1 MPNEP
6 LALAVIP
13 PDALDDAEY
22 QALCDT
28 LAESAR
34 GRAFLAEYA
43 RRNRH
48 ADTESLLA
56 AIARIEA
63 RLRADA
69 SAVQRLRDDLRV
81 LLIAI
86 RLARPEIDAADPA
99 AKAEKLAKLLDLL
112 ERRIDAMSETKPVAL
127 FPAADEAPVAHLAI
141 VQPPEEPELPA
152 APAAVAPA
160 TLPRDPLAAIMAL
173 SEEERIAL
181 FT

>member
-34 GRAFLAEYA
+34 GRGFLAEYA

-48 ADTESLLA
+48 ADTEQLLA
-56 AIARIEA
+56 SIARIEA

-86 RLARPEIDAADPA
+86 RLARPEIDAAAPA
-99 AKAEKLAKLLDLL
+99 VKVDRLAKLLDLL
-112 ERRIDAMSETKPVAL
+112 EHRIDAMSEAKPVAL
-127 FPAADEAPVAHLAI
+127 FPAADEPPVAHLAV
-141 VQPPEEPELPA
+141 VQPPEAAELPPAPPAA
-152 APAAVAPA
+152 APV
-160 TLPRDPLAAIMAL
+160 TPRNPLAAIMAL

>member
-13 PDALDDAEY
+13 PDALDDSEY
-22 QALCDT
+22 QALCGT

-34 GRAFLAEYA
+34 GRAFLTEYA

-48 ADTESLLA
+48 ADTEQLLA
-56 AIARIEA
+56 AIARIET

-86 RLARPEIDAADPA
+86 RLARPEIDATAPA
-99 AKAEKLAKLLDLL
+99 AKADKLAKLLDLL
-112 ERRIDAMSETKPVAL
+112 ERRIDAISETKPVAL

-141 VQPPEEPELPA
+141 VQPPQEPELPA
-152 APAAVAPA
+152 APVAVAPVM
-160 TLPRDPLAAIMAL
+160 LPRDPLAAIMAL

>member
-6 LALAVIP
+6 LALSVIP
-13 PDALDDAEY
+13 PDALEDTEY

-48 ADTESLLA
+48 ADTEQLLA
-56 AIARIEA
+56 AITRIET

-86 RLARPEIDAADPA
+86 RLARPEIDAAAPA
-99 AKAEKLAKLLDLL
+99 AKADKLAKLLDLL

-141 VQPPEEPELPA
+141 VQPPEETELPPAPAALAPA
-152 APAAVAPA
+152 APPQ
-160 TLPRDPLAAIMAL
+160 DPLAAIMAL

>member
-13 PDALDDAEY
+13 PDALDDTGY

-28 LAESAR
+28 LAESTR

-48 ADTESLLA
+48 ADTEQLLA
-56 AIARIEA
+56 AIARIET

-69 SAVQRLRDDLRV
+69 SVVQRLRDDLRV

-86 RLARPEIDAADPA
+86 RLARPEIDATAPA
-99 AKAEKLAKLLDLL
+99 AKADKLAKLLDLL
-112 ERRIDAMSETKPVAL
+112 ERRIDAISETKPVAL

-141 VQPPEEPELPA
+141 VQPPQELELPA
-152 APAAVAPA
+152 APAAAAPVV
-160 TLPRDPLAAIMAL
+160 LPRDPLAAIMAL

>member
-22 QALCDT
+22 QALCDA

-48 ADTESLLA
+48 TDTESLLA

-86 RLARPEIDAADPA
+86 RLARPEIDAAEPA
-99 AKAEKLAKLLDLL
+99 AKADRLAKLLDLL
-112 ERRIDAMSETKPVAL
+112 EHRIDAMSETKPVAL
-127 FPAADEAPVAHLAI
+127 FPAAEEAPVAHLAI

-152 APAAVAPA
+152 APAAIAPV
-160 TLPRDPLAAIMAL
+160 TQTRDPLAAIMAL

>member
-48 ADTESLLA
+48 ADTEQLLT

-63 RLRADA
+63 RLRTDA

-86 RLARPEIDAADPA
+86 RLARPEIDAAAPA
-99 AKAEKLAKLLDLL
+99 VKVDRLAKLLDLL
-112 ERRIDAMSETKPVAL
+112 EHRIDAMSETKPVAL
-127 FPAADEAPVAHLAI
+127 FPAADEPPVAHLAV
-141 VQPPEEPELPA
+141 VQPPEVPDLPPAPPAA
-152 APAAVAPA
+152 APAA
-160 TLPRDPLAAIMAL
+160 PRDPLAAIMAL
-173 SEEERIAL
+173 SEEEQIAL

>member
-13 PDALDDAEY
+13 PDALDDIEY

-28 LAESAR
+28 LAQSAR

-43 RRNRH
+43 RRNRQ
-48 ADTESLLA
+48 ADTESLLV

-86 RLARPEIDAADPA
+86 RLARPEIDAAGPA
-99 AKAEKLAKLLDLL
+99 AKADKLAKLLDLL

-141 VQPPEEPELPA
+141 VQPPQAPELPA
-152 APAAVAPA
+152 DAPAMAPAAP
-160 TLPRDPLAAIMAL
+160 LRDPLAAIMAL